1 METIYIKIPRDR
13 SESFS
18 FALLLAVHFLCLLKM
33 ERKMTMKTPKTDFE
47 EALMQ
52 DAGLL
57 HLQKSD
63 MDLFLILQANTIT
76 YQQLYMTR
84 IHGNTSSS
92 GRLSLKKLENQ
103 GYVTG
108 KTYAA
113 GKKLYHLTVKGKNR
127 LQWLLQNKYL
137 ERLSVNFDRRPPAS
151 QLQLPHRVY
160 TNDFYFAYV
169 ASPYARP
176 CIWVLEK
183 GLMPVSNQDM
193 QPPRCDGCLTT
204 ACRSYYI
211 EQDNHTQSDG
221 VLQAKV
227 EQYLKTDLFS
237 AQNISQNVL
246 VFTLSAAGKDRP
258 PKKPPFSVYKV
269 LLKALKLWNNMAPQS
284 KPGTFREFTSLLSGN
299 LGVLLSKAD
308 KELLARLAVHYPAL
322 SYQDTILLKN
332 SMLED
337 ESYKEAVL
345 EQNDLIFRKRLQQKF
360 YRLAQGNHPAF
371 VSRLQQGMH
380 LYVLPN
386 HRLRTLVPF
395 VLPVESHL
403 PDQLLQCLYYSGCS
417 IDLEY
422 HPLYTL
428 QDRMQTSFVFTN
440 VFCAFGS
447 YIIFEDIA
455 HDLGGRERVLH
466 FLKHHHYDSPLLLV
480 LLVSG
485 QSDAENFL
493 IEIKDLPAGRK
504 PPNLTLCFLDKTL
517 AVYEDPSSVYIYQ
530 VIQINGVYMKQPVSI
545 EIDFN
550 GEIQVS
556 ERQVQ
561 P

>member
-1 METIYIKIPRDR
+1 
-13 SESFS
+13 
-18 FALLLAVHFLCLLKM
+18 
-33 ERKMTMKTPKTDFE
+33 MTMKTPKTDFE

-63 MDLFLILQANTIT
+63 TDLFLILQANTIT

-84 IHGNTSSS
+84 IHGSTSSS
-92 GRLSLKKLENQ
+92 GRLSLKKLENL
-103 GYVTG
+103 GYITG
-108 KTYAA
+108 KTYAE

-127 LQWLLQNKYL
+127 LQWLLQINYL
-137 ERLSVNFDRRPPAS
+137 ESLSVNFDRRPPAS
-151 QLQLPHRVY
+151 QQQLPHRVY

-169 ASPYARP
+169 GSPYARP
-176 CIWVLEK
+176 CRWVVEK
-183 GLMPVSNQDM
+183 GLLPVSDQDM

-204 ACRSYYI
+204 NWRSYYI

-221 VLQAKV
+221 VLQTKV

-237 AQNISQNVL
+237 APNISRNVL
-246 VFTLSAAGKDRP
+246 IFTLLAAGKDRP
-258 PKKPPFSVYKV
+258 PKKPPLSVYKV
-269 LLKALKLWNNMAPQS
+269 LLKALKLWDHTDFPS
-284 KPGTFREFTSLLSGN
+284 KPETFQEFTSLLSGN
-299 LGVLLSKAD
+299 IGVLLSNAD
-308 KELLARLAVHYPAL
+308 KELLARLAVHYPPL

-337 ESYKEAVL
+337 ESYTEAVL
-345 EQNDLIFRKRLQQKF
+345 EQRDQIFRKRLQQKF
-360 YRLAQGNHPAF
+360 YRLAQGSHPALA
-371 VSRLQQGMH
+371 SRLQRGMH

-386 HRLRTLVPF
+386 HRLRSLAPF
-395 VLPVESHL
+395 VLAEESHL

-417 IDLEY
+417 MELEY

-428 QDRMQTSFVFTN
+428 QDRMQTSFVFAN
-440 VFCAFGS
+440 VFCAFGFH
-447 YIIFEDIA
+447 IIFEDVA
-455 HDLGGRERVLH
+455 HDLGGRERILY

-485 QSDAENFL
+485 QSDCENFL
-493 IEIKDLPAGRK
+493 IEIENLPTGRK
-504 PPNLTLCFLDKTL
+504 SPNLTICFLDKTL

-530 VIQINGVYMKQPVSI
+530 VIQMNGGCIKQPVSI

-550 GEIQVS
+550 GEIHVL